1 MQYVWPCLRNLF
13 NPRAIS
19 WVYSGYSQLRCTTH
33 PFKLVSAESSLKNRH
48 LYIVWIPGSGQRIV
62 GSYAFTILM
71 LLLHTVLNGSIMCF
85 WSENILFAILRLILS
100 KGHYCALSSTIG
112 QLDHFE
118 GPAFIFGGKVMI
130 NPLSTIIRETLHLI
144 TRTPIT
150 T

>member
-1 MQYVWPCLRNLF
+1 MVAL
-13 NPRAIS
+13 
-19 WVYSGYSQLRCTTH
+19 
-33 PFKLVSAESSLKNRH
+33 
-48 LYIVWIPGSGQRIV
+48 
-62 GSYAFTILM
+62 
-71 LLLHTVLNGSIMCF
+71 CF

-150 T
+150 TWMVYYVRNIEFHLVSLSEDVIARWFEQLEGLF